1 MEDQPD
7 LLRIGEYVKQRWKV
21 VKKIGGG
28 GFGEIYQGHDTATSE
43 MIALKLESANTSKQ
57 VLKMEVAVL
66 KKLQGNHNVC
76 QFIACGRNDR
86 FNYVVMSLV
95 GQNLAELRRSQSRGA
110 FSIGTMLR
118 LGIQILNG
126 IEAIHDCGF
135 LHRDVK
141 PSNFAMGN
149 TKNTNRTVYMLD
161 FGLSRQYV
169 NNEGNVRAP
178 RAIAG
183 FRGTVRY
190 AAITAHENK
199 EMARRDDL
207 WSVFYMLVEFTQGSL
222 PWRKLK
228 DKEEVGKFK
237 KSYDHTQLLKHLP
250 ANFKEFLSHI
260 QGLRYV
266 DKPDYNMLREICED
280 ALRKRGIAHD
290 DPYDWEKSSE
300 TSNTPNTSNNS
311 RCLATPTPAG
321 LRPDHALNNPSD
333 LPCSNTALPAEEES
347 LQYDEEDQV
356 VNMQVPEGR
365 KPEVMAKKEV
375 NTAVKLP
382 KAFLQ
387 AMKEKNV
394 LSDNKLKDLTKSGS
408 SGEKKYSKIPV
419 LKNKLTP
426 TPSTK
431 KDSSTPPNKDD
442 GTTVDS
448 GNMNETTKSKS
459 NSKDERD
466 GSGGITKPPVSNS
479 LNTNPE
485 KENSGNEVKNSRNSS
500 QEVKTINL
508 NCNGNMRSVLK
519 KEATPEKCEENLS
532 KPAVETKTAVVNT
545 TANTANGI
553 TVDHPEINFT
563 LKHSFTTTNIP
574 KVTSTKHK
582 SESEVIMQQSKVPE
596 KHTYSLREKCG
607 ESKSNFS
614 NLSPNPVTNTVT
626 ASKISDHTQDVAV
639 NVSTDELLKKTN
651 SSEHTLE
658 PAKSSVT
665 KDIENRTENVLNHY
679 SNKDNGYVDVNKVGY
694 ISSSDY
700 GSVVI
705 NGDTGKLETKS
716 NVEKPSATYEKEPSH
731 NTFTKQERRHSFKF
745 ENSYTHYLD
754 SNTQNDSMA
763 ATQNTSSRQQNIYA
777 DYGYLNKCSKDNDLG
792 YLTKDQEKSKDPYN
806 TELINNIE
814 HSYKF
819 MHQSTKDTDHTTHGK
834 QDLCEQ
840 QINDRCVTNSVACTN
855 NGNNDYTDEPM
866 YRKESYDLCD
876 GREEYKYGQKQE
888 SEDNDYESELKRKER
903 KAKRVKSFISN
914 IYDDV
919 INRFQGKL
927 NLIGSTEHLNKADH
941 VKCNNELNRMKSLSV
956 GCLES
961 KYFTEA
967 KKVEGSDGENHRSS
981 HISDYFYHENRK
993 NSSSNNIFIKDNL
1006 HFFNGKTKKV
1016 EKPSALV
1023 PESDPSSDENIV
1035 KTPTKYSQNDI
1046 YKHHR
1051 RSGSCDIIFKRA
1063 ASEYSL
1069 DRVDNKFVAQK
1080 TESISCLRDAYNNE
1094 GEYHDYSRETRD
1106 YRNYDDND
1114 TYVQRFV
1121 PSSKIPSRNSYTKSR
1136 EKDSKE
1142 DVSKLKNPSIKSSL
1156 FYPKHEVR
1164 RNNEKLNTRTERKQK
1179 FDDIRD
1185 RCCDSSECDK
1195 GSDEYS
1201 TCSNS
1206 IIPQPPSGRRS
1217 GIKLDA
1223 RLRRYKRYSMKDK
1236 S

>member
-28 GFGEIYQGHDTATSE
+28 GFGEIYQGHDTATQE

-149 TKNTNRTVYMLD
+149 TKSSNRTVYMLD

-207 WSVFYMLVEFTQGSL
+207 WSVFYMLVEFAQGSL

-250 ANFKEFLSHI
+250 ATFKDFLSHI

-266 DKPDYNMLREICED
+266 DKPDYNMLRELCED
-280 ALRKRGIAHD
+280 ALRKRGVSHD
-290 DPYDWEKSSE
+290 DPYDWEKSSDA
-300 TSNTPNTSNNS
+300 SNTPNTSNNS
-311 RCLATPTPAG
+311 RCMATPTPAG

-365 KPEVMAKKEV
+365 KPEVMAKKEA

-419 LKNKLTP
+419 PVIKNKLTP
-426 TPSTK
+426 TASK
-431 KDSSTPPNKDD
+431 KSENSGPEKEE
-442 GTTVDS
+442 GHADS
-448 GNMNETTKSKS
+448 GNRNETTKSKS

-466 GSGGITKPPVSNS
+466 GSGGTTKPPVSNS
-479 LNTNPE
+479 LNTNPTNPD
-485 KENSGNEVKNSRNSS
+485 KESSGNEVKNSSL
-500 QEVKTINL
+500 EVKTVNL
-508 NCNGNMRSVLK
+508 HCNGNMRSSTKETAIEVLCEEENIVKPDNVDKSPAVDVTNPVVAITANQPASDVNVKQNGVLK
-519 KEATPEKCEENLS
+519 
-532 KPAVETKTAVVNT
+532 TA
-545 TANTANGI
+545 
-553 TVDHPEINFT
+553 
-563 LKHSFTTTNIP
+563 S
-574 KVTSTKHK
+574 SRHK
-582 SESEVIMQQSKVPE
+582 SESEVIKQQSKVPE
-596 KHTYSLREKCG
+596 KHVQSLRESC
-607 ESKSNFS
+607 ESMSKQNAF
-614 NLSPNPVTNTVT
+614 LSLTNTAVPSVNSNQGIVQLSADDLLQKT
-626 ASKISDHTQDVAV
+626 MSGKIMQ
-639 NVSTDELLKKTN
+639 
-651 SSEHTLE
+651 E
-658 PAKSSVT
+658 PANSF
-665 KDIENRTENVLNHY
+665 DIKKNNGEENELVLNHY
-679 SNKDNGYVDVNKVGY
+679 SKEKINIDVGATDVSYPASNCGSGVNGNYTGGQFEHKDK
-694 ISSSDY
+694 
-700 GSVVI
+700 
-705 NGDTGKLETKS
+705 T
-716 NVEKPSATYEKEPSH
+716 AFEKEPH
-731 NTFTKQERRHSFKF
+731 IHKTTTPKQERRHSFKF
-745 ENSYTHYLD
+745 ENSYTHYLE
-754 SNTQNDSMA
+754 NTQNDMVGG
-763 ATQNTSSRQQNIYA
+763 TQNPSSHQQNIYT
-777 DYGYLNKCSKDNDLG
+777 DYDYLNKCSKGNDLS
-792 YLTKDQEKSKDPYN
+792 YLTKDAEKVKDAY
-806 TELINNIE
+806 TSEVGNNIE

-819 MHQSTKDTDHTTHGK
+819 IQMNSNDYPNHGNQGK

-840 QINDRCVTNSVACTN
+840 QVVDRCATSNSVACVK
-855 NGNNDYTDEPM
+855 NGTNDYSNEPM

-876 GREEYKYGQKQE
+876 GRDDFKYMDKPE
-888 SEDNDYESELKRKER
+888 CDNDNDYESELKRKER

-919 INRFQGKL
+919 ITRFQGKL
-927 NLIGSTEHLNKADH
+927 NLIGSTEHLNKSDH

-981 HISDYFYHENRK
+981 HLSDYFLQDNRK
-993 NSSSNNIFIKDNL
+993 NSNSSNIFIKDNL

-1016 EKPSALV
+1016 EKPAVIV
-1023 PESDPSSDENIV
+1023 PESDASSDENVV
-1035 KTPTKYSQNDI
+1035 KTPTKYSQSDI

-1069 DRVDNKFVAQK
+1069 DRVDNKFIAQK
-1080 TESISCLRDAYNNE
+1080 TESISCLRDAYNND
-1094 GEYHDYSRETRD
+1094 GEYRDVYQQNRESRD
-1106 YRNYDDND
+1106 SYRNYDENEMF
-1114 TYVQRFV
+1114 VQKYM

-1136 EKDSKE
+1136 ENKDSRE
-1142 DVSKLKNPSIKSSL
+1142 DISKLKNPSIKSSL
-1156 FYPKHEVR
+1156 FYPKQEVR
-1164 RNNEKLNTRTERKQK
+1164 RSEKTSSRAERKHK
-1179 FDDIRD
+1179 FDDLRDRD
-1185 RCCDSSECDK
+1185 RCCDSIDCDK

>member
-1 MEDQPD
+1 MEEQPD

-28 GFGEIYQGHDTATSE
+28 GFGEIYQGHDTATQE

-149 TKNTNRTVYMLD
+149 TKNSSRTVYMLD

-237 KSYDHTQLLKHLP
+237 KSYDHVTLLKHLP
-250 ANFKEFLSHI
+250 ANFKDFLSHI

-266 DKPDYNMLREICED
+266 DKPDYNLMREICED
-280 ALRKRGIAHD
+280 ALRKRGISHD
-290 DPYDWEKSSE
+290 DPYDWEKTSE

-394 LSDNKLKDLTKSGS
+394 LSDNKLKDITKSGS

-426 TPSTK
+426 TPTK
-431 KDSSTPPNKDD
+431 KEYSAPDKDD
-442 GTTVDS
+442 GVTADT
-448 GNMNETTKSKS
+448 GNKNETTKSKS
-459 NSKDERD
+459 NSKDA
-466 GSGGITKPPVSNS
+466 SGGTTKPPVSSS

-485 KENSGNEVKNSRNSS
+485 KESSGNEVRNSS
-500 QEVKTINL
+500 QEVKTANL
-508 NCNGNMRSVLK
+508 NCNGNLRSALK
-519 KEATPEKCEENLS
+519 TETTGSKTLPESQSLS
-532 KPAVETKTAVVNT
+532 KPDVESKAVDVVDQDH
-545 TANTANGI
+545 ANGI
-553 TVDHPEINFT
+553 TSHLPE
-563 LKHSFTTTNIP
+563 KRC
-574 KVTSTKHK
+574 TSTVKVASMKYK
-582 SESEVIMQQSKVPE
+582 SESEIIVQQTKVPE
-596 KHTYSLREKCG
+596 KLAHSLREKVAEKPNELTCVANSFTTCKG
-607 ESKSNFS
+607 SDRPQDIASKSS
-614 NLSPNPVTNTVT
+614 N
-626 ASKISDHTQDVAV
+626 
-639 NVSTDELLKKTN
+639 ELMKKTY

-658 PAKSSVT
+658 PPKSSVT
-665 KDIENRTENVLNHY
+665 IESANGAEHVLNHFLSKDDGHAEITNNLSSANLGRCSTGNGNVKSENRTNA
-679 SNKDNGYVDVNKVGY
+679 
-694 ISSSDY
+694 
-700 GSVVI
+700 
-705 NGDTGKLETKS
+705 
-716 NVEKPSATYEKEPSH
+716 EKPTSLYEKDLGH
-731 NTFTKQERRHSFKF
+731 KTFSKQERRHSFKF

-754 SNTQNDSMA
+754 SNTQIDS
-763 ATQNTSSRQQNIYA
+763 ATTPENTSIRQQNIYA
-777 DYGYLNKCSKDNDLG
+777 DYGYLNKCSKDNNG
-792 YLTKDQEKSKDPYN
+792 YLGDREKPKDSYVNNEQF
-806 TELINNIE
+806 NNIDN
-814 HSYKF
+814 YKSV
-819 MHQSTKDTDHTTHGK
+819 HQPTTDTDRGN
-834 QDLCEQ
+834 CEKMDSSEHHV
-840 QINDRCVTNSVACTN
+840 NNVSVTSKPANT
-855 NGNNDYTDEPM
+855 GNNDYTEPM

-876 GREEYKYGQKQE
+876 GREDYKYGEKQE
-888 SEDNDYESELKRKER
+888 CVDNDYESELKRKER

-927 NLIGSTEHLNKADH
+927 NLIGSTEHLNKSDH

-967 KKVEGSDGENHRSS
+967 KKVEGNESENHRAS
-981 HISDYFYHENRK
+981 HASDYFYHENRK
-993 NSSSNNIFIKDNL
+993 NPSSNNIFIKDNL

-1016 EKPSALV
+1016 EKPAV
-1023 PESDPSSDENIV
+1023 VVAESDPSSEENYV
-1035 KTPTKYSQNDI
+1035 KNPPSKYSQSDV
-1046 YKHHR
+1046 YKHK

-1069 DRVDNKFVAQK
+1069 DRVDSKFVAHK

-1094 GEYHDYSRETRD
+1094 GEYDYSRESRD
-1106 YRNYDDND
+1106 YRNYDDNE
-1114 TYVQRFV
+1114 YVQRFV
-1121 PSSKIPSRNSYTKSR
+1121 PSSKIPSRNSYAKNR
-1136 EKDSKE
+1136 EKESKE

-1164 RNNEKLNTRTERKQK
+1164 RNTEKSTNRTERRHK

-1217 GIKLDA
+1217 GMKLDA